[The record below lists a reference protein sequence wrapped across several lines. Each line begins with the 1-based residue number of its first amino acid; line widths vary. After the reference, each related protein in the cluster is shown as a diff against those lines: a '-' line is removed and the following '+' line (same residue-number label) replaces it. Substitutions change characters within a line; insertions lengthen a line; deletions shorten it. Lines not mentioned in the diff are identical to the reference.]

1 MPRFTSRS
9 INRLTFSALE
19 LRLSHERERLAK
31 AKTERERQIRQVWV
45 SGIEKEIASERK
57 FLGLTDD
64 LPQVSDDELLAELG

>member
-1 MPRFTSRS
+1 MNTTH
-9 INRLTFSALE
+9 LDALE